1 MADDFDGPTL
11 AAAIAQVRR
20 ELAEALAEGE
30 GQAVRFGMAGVEL
43 EFLVEARRVAGGDA
57 GVRFHVVSLGG
68 KAEHQRTETNRV
80 KVSLQPVGQ
89 DGQPL
94 KVSAEVEGRPDAR
107 QSDAQPTGLDD
118 EKLKL
123 GAGGTRRPDSRP

>member
-11 AAAIAQVRR
+11 AGAIAQVRR

-43 EFLVEARRVAGGDA
+43 EFLVEARKVAGGDA

-68 KAEHQRTETNRV
+68 KAEFQRTETNRV
-80 KVSLQPVGQ
+80 KVSLQPVGR
-89 DGQPL
+89 DGRPL
-94 KVSAEVEGRPDAR
+94 KVSSEVERRPDAR
-107 QSDAQPTGLDD
+107 RGDAQPP
-118 EKLKL
+118 
-123 GAGGTRRPDSRP
+123 GTHGEGTNMAAQGSRRPDGRP

>member
-20 ELAEALAEGE
+20 ELAEALVEGE

-68 KAEHQRTETNRV
+68 KAEFQRTEANHV

-94 KVSAEVEGRPDAR
+94 KVSAEVGRRPDAR
-107 QSDAQPTGLDD
+107 QGDAQSTSSAD
-118 EKLKL
+118 EGMKMP
-123 GAGGTRRPDSRP
+123 AGGASRPDSRP